1 MCTGVH
7 MSAETRGMMVMLP
20 PAGNGSAYMAG
31 KGVEG
36 AAYAGQ
42 QIGKAILA
50 DRERENAFLAG
61 REREN
66 ARREREIA
74 VGRERENKVLD
85 RLRHKHHSL
94 LLVSTLAHPSS
105 CTRNEHEHACA
116 HTSNCYAFGLR
127 RIV

>member
-1 MCTGVH
+1 MN
-7 MSAETRGMMVMLP
+7 AETRGVMAMLP

-42 QIGKAILA
+42 QIGKAIMA
-50 DRERENAFLAG
+50 GRERENAFLAG

-85 RLRHKHHSL
+85 RLLHKHQSL
-94 LLVSTLAHPSS
+94 LLVSALAHPSP
-105 CTRNEHEHACA
+105 CTHNEHEHACS
-116 HTSNCYAFGLR
+116 HTRTLYAFGLSHG
-127 RIV
+127 V

>member
-1 MCTGVH
+1 
-7 MSAETRGMMVMLP
+7 MSAATRGMMVMLP
-20 PAGNGSAYMAG
+20 PAGIGTAHMAG

-36 AAYAGQ
+36 AAYTGQ

-50 DRERENAFLAG
+50 GQDRENAIFAG

-74 VGRERENKVLD
+74 AGRERENRVLD
-85 RLRHKHHSL
+85 RLRHKHHAL

-105 CTRNEHEHACA
+105 YTHNEHQHACA
-116 HTSNCYAFGLR
+116 HTRTVYAFGLTH
-127 RIV
+127 VV